1 MGFGEVKAMPFEE
14 EPSAVGAI
22 GVFGGMAGDVSPG
35 YELEAFAEA
44 NLPSPL
50 KDFNG
55 GGIEVR

>member
-1 MGFGEVKAMPFEE
+1 MPFEE